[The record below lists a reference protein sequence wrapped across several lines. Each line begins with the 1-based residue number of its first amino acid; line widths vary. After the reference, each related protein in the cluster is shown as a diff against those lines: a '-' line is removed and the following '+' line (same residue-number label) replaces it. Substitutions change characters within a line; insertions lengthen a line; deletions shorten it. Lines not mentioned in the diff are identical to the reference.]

1 VNNINLTIDKHTKN
15 VGYLKLLIYL
25 SIMKLIDV
33 TSFDE
38 INKNKENINDLLEIN
53 YKYVAKNAKLS
64 NDFLNFLIDVEV
76 LLILAINQD
85 FESLKKQNDGSYLYI
100 KFLNHGIIN
109 QFIGQSIKSR
119 FDASSENNSFKTSFI
134 KMVDFLDKTNFFLN
148 LSKNKICN
156 KIDMFYNND

>member
-1 VNNINLTIDKHTKN
+1 MTIDKHTKN